1 MKKLITIFVLVLINT
16 IAIQTFAQPDYKPLK
31 EEFKEKISK
40 KMRKKDIVGAS
51 VVLVVDD
58 SIVWQ
63 ENFGYTNPETETPV
77 TDQTQFKL
85 GSVTKIFTGVGCMQQ
100 VEKSKLDLDAPV
112 KKYVPDFNMK
122 TRFEDAPPI
131 TSRMVLTHH
140 AGFPSDILRGFES
153 DKPEPYTKE
162 LDYLNM
168 EYATSP
174 PNTVHSYSN
183 PGFNFM
189 GILLSR
195 IYGKSYM
202 DMMHETIFNPINMKE
217 SGFWGISND
226 DNLSPSYN
234 TKGNPIQEK
243 YIREVPAGSMVS
255 TTGDMAKFIKNM
267 LPDNSKK
274 SILQKSTIE
283 KMMETQNEDIA
294 LDFGKE
300 YGIVWMK
307 RTNNKCGDIVHHGG
321 ATFYHRA
328 MLALAPETNMGVAI
342 LTNSENGNH
351 LCYLYD
357 DIMNRAAEINNRAI
371 KNEKQEKEEKL
382 HKKVDVSEN
391 GLAQYEGF
399 YGFQYGSFELEQK
412 RGKLHGKLDKF
423 RMAMIPVDSASFIPR
438 IKLLGPIGFKIKSVR
453 FHIEKINGMTL
464 LTQEQ
469 VKSGSKNIIG
479 RKRNKPELTVAWQ
492 ERIGKYEVINYKP
505 EDFKICKNFEIK
517 SKNGVPVFS
526 YQLTIQGSPILQ
538 PAIIIEDDNLG
549 YLSGLGRQGGYAIQ
563 AKTDKNGEEYLYFSG
578 FKLKR
583 IKE

>member
-1 MKKLITIFVLVLINT
+1 MKKLISILAFVLICTLT
-16 IAIQTFAQPDYKPLK
+16 MQSFAQPDYEPLK
-31 EEFKEKISK
+31 EEFREKISK
-40 KMRKKDIVGAS
+40 KMRKKDVVGAS

-58 SIVWQ
+58 SIVWH
-63 ENFGYTNPETETPV
+63 ENFGYTHAEKETPV
-77 TDQTQFKL
+77 TNETQFKL
-85 GSVTKIFTGVGCMQQ
+85 GSVTKLFTGVGCMQL
-100 VEKSKLDLDAPV
+100 VERGDLSLDAPV

-122 TRFEDAPPI
+122 TRFKDAPAI

-153 DKPEPYTKE
+153 DTPEPYTKE

-168 EYATSP
+168 EYATFP

-195 IYGKSYM
+195 LYGKSYM
-202 DMMHETIFNPINMKE
+202 DMMQETVFDPLRMQQ
-217 SGFWGISND
+217 SGFWGISKD
-226 DNLSPSYN
+226 ENLSPSYN
-234 TKGNPIQEK
+234 TKGKPVQEK

-255 TTGDMAKFIKNM
+255 TSHDMAVFIKNM
-267 LPDNSKK
+267 LPKNEQNI
-274 SILQKSTIE
+274 ILHKSTIE
-283 KMMETQNEDIA
+283 KMMETQNENVA

-307 RTNNKCGDIVHHGG
+307 SKNNKCGEIVHHGG

-351 LCYLYD
+351 ICYLYD

-371 KNEKQEKEEKL
+371 ENSKQEKAKKP
-382 HKKVDVSEN
+382 HKKIDVSEN
-391 GLAQYEGF
+391 HLAKYEGF

-423 RMAMIPVDSASFIPR
+423 RMTMIPVDSASFVPR

-464 LTQEQ
+464 FTQEQ

-479 RKRNKPELTVAWQ
+479 RKRSKPEITSAWKN
-492 ERIGKYEVINYKP
+492 RVGKYEVVNYKP
-505 EDFKICKNFEIK
+505 DDFKICKNFEIK
-517 SKNGVPVFS
+517 AENGIPKFS
-526 YQLTIQGSPILQ
+526 YQLTIQGSPTLQ
-538 PAIIIEDDNLG
+538 PAIIVENDKMG

-563 AKTDKNGEEYLYFSG
+563 AKTDNNGEEYLYFSG

-583 IKE
+583 KH